1 MEGYPASQGTDA
13 AILEGR
19 VWPQGDVDGL
29 FVVRRRRRAFGG
41 RPAVGKGHVDDPDDH
56 LRRGQ
61 PDAAWDTVTF
71 WKSSYRPGA
80 RAVNSPARRCPFAA
94 WCQGSNTVTF
104 GEVFPPP
111 RNSVAFLLTARREIV
126 AARDRRKSAN
136 HATLRATRRL
146 VALSVFNAAF
156 DGPNATPRVTSVP
169 PQETLKLSA
178 SLG

>member
-80 RAVNSPARRCPFAA
+80 LAVNRLARRGPVRLCPPKFE
-94 WCQGSNTVTF
+94 TVAF
-104 GEVFPPP
+104 GEV
-111 RNSVAFLLTARREIV
+111 RRSPQSK
-126 AARDRRKSAN
+126 AD
-136 HATLRATRRL
+136 RL
-146 VALSVFNAAF
+146 VNPKFPFCLQRFWAVSSVLV
-156 DGPNATPRVTSVP
+156 GV
-169 PQETLKLSA
+169 
-178 SLG
+178 